1 METKMEQQIWALIHT
16 AKKDRKGVF
25 GISFPDF
32 PGVASG
38 GASMEEALERG
49 RTTLAFHIAGLVED
63 GEAVPVPRPLDAL
76 RNDDDVQDA
85 VRTEDAVI
93 VQVPVELPGKPV
105 RVNISIEEGLLA
117 AVDRAAKASGQTRSG
132 YLAEA
137 AQVRLKGAA

>member
-1 METKMEQQIWALIHT
+1 METKMERQIWALIHT
-16 AKKDRKGVF
+16 AKKNRKTVF

-63 GEAVPVPRPLDAL
+63 GEAVPALRPLDAL
-76 RNDDDVQDA
+76 RNDRDVQDA